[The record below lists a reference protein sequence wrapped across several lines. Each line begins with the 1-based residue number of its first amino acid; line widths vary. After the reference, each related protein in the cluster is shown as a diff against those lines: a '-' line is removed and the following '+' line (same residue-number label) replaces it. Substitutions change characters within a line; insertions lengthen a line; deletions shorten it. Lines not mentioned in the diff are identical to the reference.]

1 MKITSKITSHYSGVS
16 LDKLHEIFKTFQL
29 PDPMPRT
36 YLYLSASQKPIFQ
49 IKLQEN
55 NLYEVT
61 FYE

>member
-1 MKITSKITSHYSGVS
+1 MKITSKITSHFINVS
-16 LDKLHEIFKTFQL
+16 HEKLSEIFKTFQL

-36 YLYLSASQKPIFQ
+36 YLYLSASQKPVFQ
-49 IKLQEN
+49 IKRQEN